1 MIKILELFVKKK
13 KNTILGIDLTTQDIK
28 IVELTKLNDGRFKIE
43 GYSCRQIPPGL
54 VSEDIVLDT
63 TQVGQIIKDM
73 ITTSKIQSKD
83 TAISVPQSTVI
94 TKTISIIGD
103 DDREI
108 EAEIENSGKKHI
120 SLDIEEVDFD
130 FKVMSNNE
138 SQNKEVLLVA
148 CKKKN
153 ITTREDT
160 LIIAGLEPKII
171 DSEAYVYERI
181 YPLIVDQIKHELS
194 ILDKDPNVILMVEL
208 FEKKLKVVLLNK
220 GKVTYNE
227 ERNIEIES
235 KRGKTLTGLVLMDE
249 EKEEEEVSSYQK
261 GVLATLTKILK
272 LINSD
277 TNNFISSICF
287 NGNNG
292 QINEVKN
299 YIEESL
305 QINCLIANPI
315 SNMEI
320 SNKINITDLMS
331 KSSLLVIA
339 CGLAMREN
347 IYD

>member
-28 IVELTKLNDGRFKIE
+28 IVELTKINDGRFKIE
-43 GYSCRQIPPGL
+43 GYSCRSIPPGL

-63 TQVGQIIKDM
+63 TQVGQIIKEM
-73 ITTSKIQSKD
+73 ITSSKIQSKD
-83 TAISVPQSTVI
+83 SAISVPQSTVI
-94 TKTISIIGD
+94 TKTISIVGD

-130 FKVMSNNE
+130 FKVISNNE

-160 LIIAGLEPKII
+160 LVIAGLEPKII

-208 FEKKLKVVLLNK
+208 FEKKLKVVLLNR

-227 ERNIEIES
+227 ERNIEIEN
-235 KRGKTLTGLVLMDE
+235 KRGKTLNGLVLISE
-249 EKEEEEVSSYQK
+249 ENEEDVSAYQK
-261 GVLATLTKILK
+261 GVLVTLTKILK

-287 NGNNG
+287 TGNNEK
-292 QINEVKN
+292 INEVKN

-305 QINCLIANPI
+305 QINCIIANPI

-320 SNKINITDLMS
+320 SNKINISDLMS

-339 CGLAMREN
+339 CGLAMRDN